1 MRRSNPVRR
10 TSYGAEAQTRTET
23 VNRRVWVTAQSRQSQ
38 TSVEKHAS
46 KLASEMAAPSSSNG
60 PQHAPSPSR
69 LTQSADGSRATGGLT
84 TGIGFRTPS
93 QSGSGAQPDG
103 VSSLR
108 FPCRLWGSRRRSQG
122 FTSSRKLRAPLTP
135 APTPRKN
142 SSHYESEGK
151 KQRVLKGDA
160 K

>member
-1 MRRSNPVRR
+1 MRRTNPGERAG
-10 TSYGAEAQTRTET
+10 YGAEAQTRTET

-38 TSVEKHAS
+38 ASVEKHAS
-46 KLASEMAAPSSSNG
+46 KLATEMAAPSSFNG

-84 TGIGFRTPS
+84 IGIGFRTSS
-93 QSGSGAQPDG
+93 QSRSGAQPDG

-108 FPCRLWGSRRRSQG
+108 FPCRFWGSRPRTQG

-135 APTPRKN
+135 APTPQ
-142 SSHYESEGK
+142 K
-151 KQRVLKGDA
+151 KLFPL
-160 K
+160 